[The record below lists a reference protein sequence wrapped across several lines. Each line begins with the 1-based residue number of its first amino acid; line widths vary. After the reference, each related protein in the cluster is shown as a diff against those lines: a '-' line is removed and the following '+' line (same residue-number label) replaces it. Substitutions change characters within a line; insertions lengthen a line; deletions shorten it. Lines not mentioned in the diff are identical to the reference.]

1 MYIHKDIIIII
12 AFFIIVISTFALF
25 FIFDLKTFLNNLKSF
40 PKKKITSHDQ
50 FFYKFFEPFIFNL
63 NSIIEN
69 YEHKLK
75 EARLRIYFFDYFFK
89 NFPDPLLI
97 INEKN
102 EILEYNISAYNL
114 INEDAKGKKV
124 YSLLRIPELTVFI
137 DKVRKTKKSINS
149 EVKLIYPE
157 EKNYSVWISGNRAIK
172 NDFLNF
178 IRLYDSTYEHN
189 LQKIQRDFIANASH
203 ELKTPISSILSYC
216 ETLLDENQEKDDI
229 KTKFLKTMFSES
241 KRMSLLVQDLLSL
254 SRVERTEYIPPT
266 TKINITTI
274 VNDIKK
280 NFYRKKNS
288 KTKISFV
295 LPQKDIFLVAASVE
309 IKQVLINL
317 VENSLNHSFS
327 KKPIVVSLSD
337 NKDFIDFSVKDFGIG
352 IAQKDIPLLTKR
364 FYRVDSARSRESGN
378 TGLGLSIV
386 KHIINRHRGR
396 LIIESE
402 LGLGSCFTARLNK

>member
-12 AFFIIVISTFALF
+12 GFLFIVILVFSIV
-25 FIFDLKTFLNNLKSF
+25 FILDLKTFLRNLKNF
-40 PKKKITSHDQ
+40 PKKNITSHEQ
-50 FFYKFFEPFIFNL
+50 FFYRFFEPFIFNL

-69 YEHKLK
+69 YENKLK
-75 EARLRIYFFDYFFK
+75 EARLRIFFFDYFFK

-97 INEKN
+97 INGKN

-157 EKNYSVWISGNRAIK
+157 EKNYNVWISGNRAIK

-189 LQKIQRDFIANASH
+189 LQKMQKEFIANASH
-203 ELKTPISSILSYC
+203 ELKTPVSTILSYC
-216 ETLLDENQEKDDI
+216 ETLLDENKEKEDV
-229 KTKFLKTMFSES
+229 KTKFLRTMFSES
-241 KRMSLLVQDLLSL
+241 KRMSLLIQDLLSL
-254 SRVERTEYIPPT
+254 SRVERTEYNPPT
-266 TKINITTI
+266 KKINITNIFNEIKNTFH
-274 VNDIKK
+274 NKK
-280 NFYRKKNS
+280 NKKI
-288 KTKISFV
+288 KITFKS
-295 LPQKDIFLVAASVE
+295 PKKEIFLAADSLE
-309 IKQVLINL
+309 LKQVFINL
-317 VENSLNHSFS
+317 VQNSLSHSFS
-327 KKPIVVSLSD
+327 KKPILVTLS
-337 NKDFIDFSVKDFGIG
+337 NKKDTIDFSVRDFGIG
-352 IAQKDIPLLTKR
+352 IAQEDIPLLTKR

-386 KHIINRHRGR
+386 KHIINRHQGE

-402 LGLGSCFTARLNK
+402 LDLGSHFTASFKK

>member
-12 AFFIIVISTFALF
+12 AFFLIVILIFAVV

-50 FFYKFFEPFIFNL
+50 FFYRFFEPFIFNL

-69 YEHKLK
+69 YENKLK
-75 EARLRIYFFDYFFK
+75 EARLRIFFFDYFFK

-97 INEKN
+97 INGRN

-189 LQKIQRDFIANASH
+189 LQKMQREFIANASH
-203 ELKTPISSILSYC
+203 ELKTPVSTILSYC
-216 ETLLDENQEKDDI
+216 ETLLDENKEKDDV

-241 KRMSLLVQDLLSL
+241 KRMSLLIQDLLSL
-254 SRVERTEYIPPT
+254 SRIERTEYNPPT
-266 TKINITTI
+266 KKINITNIFNEVKDTFHS
-274 VNDIKK
+274 KK
-280 NFYRKKNS
+280 NQKIKIDFKSPKKE
-288 KTKISFV
+288 
-295 LPQKDIFLVAASVE
+295 IFLAADPLE
-309 IKQVLINL
+309 LKQVFINL
-317 VENSLNHSFS
+317 VQNSLSHSFS
-327 KKPIVVSLSD
+327 KKPILVTLS
-337 NKDFIDFSVKDFGIG
+337 NKKDSVDFSVRDFGIG
-352 IAQKDIPLLTKR
+352 IAQEDIPLLTKR

-386 KHIINRHRGR
+386 KHIINRHQGE

-402 LGLGSCFTARLNK
+402 LDLGSHFTASFKK

>member
-12 AFFIIVISTFALF
+12 GFLF
-25 FIFDLKTFLNNLKSF
+25 FVILVFSIVFILDLKTFLRNLKNF
-40 PKKKITSHDQ
+40 PKKNITSHEQ
-50 FFYKFFEPFIFNL
+50 FFYRFFEPFIFNL

-69 YEHKLK
+69 YENKLK
-75 EARLRIYFFDYFFK
+75 EARLRIFFFDYFFK

-97 INEKN
+97 INGKN

-157 EKNYSVWISGNRAIK
+157 EKNYNVWISGNRAIK

-189 LQKIQRDFIANASH
+189 LQKMQKEFIANASH
-203 ELKTPISSILSYC
+203 ELKTPVSTILSYC
-216 ETLLDENQEKDDI
+216 ETLLDENKEKEDV

-241 KRMSLLVQDLLSL
+241 KRMSLLIQDLLSL
-254 SRVERTEYIPPT
+254 SRVERIEYNPPT
-266 TKINITTI
+266 KKINITNIFNEIKNTFH
-274 VNDIKK
+274 NKK
-280 NFYRKKNS
+280 NQ
-288 KTKISFV
+288 KTKIAFKS
-295 LPQKDIFLVAASVE
+295 PKKEIFLAADSLE
-309 IKQVLINL
+309 LKQVFINL
-317 VENSLNHSFS
+317 VQNSLSHSFS
-327 KKPIVVSLSD
+327 KKPILVTLS
-337 NKDFIDFSVKDFGIG
+337 NKKDTIDFSVRDFGIG
-352 IAQKDIPLLTKR
+352 IAQEDIPLLTKR

-386 KHIINRHRGR
+386 KHIINRHQGE
-396 LIIESE
+396 LIIKSE
-402 LGLGSCFTARLNK
+402 LDLGSHFTASFKK

>member
-12 AFFIIVISTFALF
+12 AFFLIVISIFAVV

-50 FFYKFFEPFIFNL
+50 FFYRFFEPFIFNL

-69 YEHKLK
+69 YENKLK
-75 EARLRIYFFDYFFK
+75 EARLRIFFFDYFFK

-97 INEKN
+97 INGRN

-189 LQKIQRDFIANASH
+189 LQKMQREFIANASH
-203 ELKTPISSILSYC
+203 ELKTPVSTILSYC
-216 ETLLDENQEKDDI
+216 ETLLDENKEKDDV

-241 KRMSLLVQDLLSL
+241 KRMSLLIQDLLSL
-254 SRVERTEYIPPT
+254 SRIERTEYNPPT
-266 TKINITTI
+266 KKINITNIFNEVKDTFHS
-274 VNDIKK
+274 KK
-280 NFYRKKNS
+280 NQKIKIDFKSPKKE
-288 KTKISFV
+288 
-295 LPQKDIFLVAASVE
+295 IFLAADPLE
-309 IKQVLINL
+309 LKQVFINL
-317 VENSLNHSFS
+317 VQNSLSHSFS
-327 KKPIVVSLSD
+327 KKPILVTLS
-337 NKDFIDFSVKDFGIG
+337 NKKDSIDFSVRDFGIG
-352 IAQKDIPLLTKR
+352 IAQEDIPLLTKR

-386 KHIINRHRGR
+386 KHIINRHQGE
-396 LIIESE
+396 LLIESE
-402 LGLGSCFTARLNK
+402 LDLGSHFTASFKK

>member
-12 AFFIIVISTFALF
+12 AFFLIVILIFAVV

-40 PKKKITSHDQ
+40 PRKKITSHDQ
-50 FFYKFFEPFIFNL
+50 FFYRFFEPFIFNL

-69 YEHKLK
+69 YENKLK
-75 EARLRIYFFDYFFK
+75 EARLRIFFFDYFFK

-97 INEKN
+97 INGRN

-137 DKVRKTKKSINS
+137 DKVRKTKQSINS

-157 EKNYSVWISGNRAIK
+157 EKNYNVWISGNRAIK

-189 LQKIQRDFIANASH
+189 LQKMQKEFIANASH
-203 ELKTPISSILSYC
+203 ELKTPVSTILSYC
-216 ETLLDENQEKDDI
+216 ETLLDESKGKDDV

-241 KRMSLLVQDLLSL
+241 KRMSLLIQDLLSL
-254 SRVERTEYIPPT
+254 SRIERTEYNPPT
-266 TKINITTI
+266 KKINITNIFNEVKDTFYG
-274 VNDIKK
+274 KK
-280 NFYRKKNS
+280 NQKIKIDFKSPKKE
-288 KTKISFV
+288 
-295 LPQKDIFLVAASVE
+295 IFLAADTLE
-309 IKQVLINL
+309 LKQVFINL
-317 VENSLNHSFS
+317 VQNSLSHSFS
-327 KKPIVVSLSD
+327 KKPILVTLS
-337 NKDFIDFSVKDFGIG
+337 NKKDSIDFSVRDFGIG
-352 IAQKDIPLLTKR
+352 IAQEDIPLLTKR

-386 KHIINRHRGR
+386 KHIINRHQGE

-402 LGLGSCFTARLNK
+402 LDLGSHFTASFQK

>member
-12 AFFIIVISTFALF
+12 AFFLIVILIFAVV

-50 FFYKFFEPFIFNL
+50 FFYRFFEPFIFNL

-69 YEHKLK
+69 YENKLK
-75 EARLRIYFFDYFFK
+75 EARLRIFFFDYFFK

-97 INEKN
+97 INGRN

-189 LQKIQRDFIANASH
+189 LQKMQREFIANASH
-203 ELKTPISSILSYC
+203 ELKTPVSTILSYC
-216 ETLLDENQEKDDI
+216 ETLLDENKEKDDV

-241 KRMSLLVQDLLSL
+241 KRMSLLIQDLLSL
-254 SRVERTEYIPPT
+254 SRIERTEYNPPT
-266 TKINITTI
+266 KKINITNIFNEVKDTFHS
-274 VNDIKK
+274 KK
-280 NFYRKKNS
+280 NQKIKIDFKSPKKE
-288 KTKISFV
+288 
-295 LPQKDIFLVAASVE
+295 IFLAADPLE
-309 IKQVLINL
+309 LKQVFINL
-317 VENSLNHSFS
+317 VQNSLSHSFS
-327 KKPIVVSLSD
+327 KKPILVTLS
-337 NKDFIDFSVKDFGIG
+337 NKKDSVNFSVRDFGIG
-352 IAQKDIPLLTKR
+352 IAQEDIPLLTKR

-386 KHIINRHRGR
+386 KHIINRHQGE

-402 LGLGSCFTARLNK
+402 LDLGSHFTASFKK

>member
-12 AFFIIVISTFALF
+12 VFFLIVISIFAVV

-50 FFYKFFEPFIFNL
+50 FFYRFFEPFIFNL

-69 YEHKLK
+69 YENKLK
-75 EARLRIYFFDYFFK
+75 EARLRIFFFDYFFK

-97 INEKN
+97 INGRN

-189 LQKIQRDFIANASH
+189 LQKMQREFIANASH
-203 ELKTPISSILSYC
+203 ELKTPVSTILSYC
-216 ETLLDENQEKDDI
+216 ETLLDENKEKDDV

-241 KRMSLLVQDLLSL
+241 KRMSLLIQDLLSL
-254 SRVERTEYIPPT
+254 SRIERTEYNPPT
-266 TKINITTI
+266 KKINITNI
-274 VNDIKK
+274 FSEV
-280 NFYRKKNS
+280 
-288 KTKISFV
+288 
-295 LPQKDIFLVAASVE
+295 KDIFYSKKNQKIKIDFKSPKKEIFLAADPLE
-309 IKQVLINL
+309 LKQVFINL
-317 VENSLNHSFS
+317 VQNSLSHSFS
-327 KKPIVVSLSD
+327 KEPILVTLS
-337 NKDFIDFSVKDFGIG
+337 NKKDSIDFSVRDFGIG
-352 IAQKDIPLLTKR
+352 IAQEDIPLLTKR

-386 KHIINRHRGR
+386 KHIINRHQGE

-402 LGLGSCFTARLNK
+402 LDLGSQFTASFKK

>member
-12 AFFIIVISTFALF
+12 AFFLIVILVFAVV

-40 PKKKITSHDQ
+40 PKKKVTSHDQ
-50 FFYKFFEPFIFNL
+50 FFYRFFEPFIFNL

-280 NFYRKKNS
+280 IFYRKKNS

-295 LPQKDIFLVAASVE
+295 LPQKDIFLVADLIE
-309 IKQVLINL
+309 IKQVFINL
-317 VENSLNHSFS
+317 IENSLNHSFS

-386 KHIINRHRGR
+386 KHILNRHKGR

>member
-12 AFFIIVISTFALF
+12 AFFLIVILIFAVV

-50 FFYKFFEPFIFNL
+50 FFYRFFEPFIFNL

-69 YEHKLK
+69 YENKLK
-75 EARLRIYFFDYFFK
+75 EARLRIFFFDYFFK

-97 INEKN
+97 INGRN

-189 LQKIQRDFIANASH
+189 LQKMQREFIANASH
-203 ELKTPISSILSYC
+203 ELKTPVSTILSYC
-216 ETLLDENQEKDDI
+216 ETLLDENKEKDDV

-241 KRMSLLVQDLLSL
+241 KRMSLLIQDLLSL
-254 SRVERTEYIPPT
+254 SRIERTEYNPPT
-266 TKINITTI
+266 KKINITNIFNEVKDTFHS
-274 VNDIKK
+274 KK
-280 NFYRKKNS
+280 NQKIKIDFKSPKKE
-288 KTKISFV
+288 
-295 LPQKDIFLVAASVE
+295 IFLAADPLE
-309 IKQVLINL
+309 LKQVFINL
-317 VENSLNHSFS
+317 VQNSLSHSFS
-327 KKPIVVSLSD
+327 KKPILVTLS
-337 NKDFIDFSVKDFGIG
+337 NKKDSIDFSVRDFGIG
-352 IAQKDIPLLTKR
+352 IAQEDIPLLTKR

-386 KHIINRHRGR
+386 KHIINRHQGE

-402 LGLGSCFTARLNK
+402 LDLGSHFTARFKK

>member
-12 AFFIIVISTFALF
+12 AFFFIVMLIFAVI

-69 YEHKLK
+69 YENKLK
-75 EARLRIYFFDYFFK
+75 EARLRIFFFDYFFK

-97 INEKN
+97 INGRN
-102 EILEYNISAYNL
+102 EILEYNISAHNL

-157 EKNYSVWISGNRAIK
+157 EKNFNVWISGNRAIK

-216 ETLLDENQEKDDI
+216 ETLLDENKEKDDI

-280 NFYRKKNS
+280 IFYRKKNS

-295 LPQKDIFLVAASVE
+295 LPQKDIFLVADLIE
-309 IKQVLINL
+309 IKQVFINL
-317 VENSLNHSFS
+317 IENSLNHSFS
-327 KKPIVVSLSD
+327 KKPIVVSIS
-337 NKDFIDFSVKDFGIG
+337 NTKDFIDFSVKDFGIG
-352 IAQKDIPLLTKR
+352 IPQKDIPLLTKR

-386 KHIINRHRGR
+386 KHIINRHKGR

>member
-12 AFFIIVISTFALF
+12 AFFLIVILIFAVV

-50 FFYKFFEPFIFNL
+50 FFYRFFEPFIFNL
-63 NSIIEN
+63 NSIIEI
-69 YEHKLK
+69 YENKLK
-75 EARLRIYFFDYFFK
+75 EARLRIFFFDYFFK

-97 INEKN
+97 INGRN

-189 LQKIQRDFIANASH
+189 LQKMQREFIANASH
-203 ELKTPISSILSYC
+203 ELKTPVSTILSYC
-216 ETLLDENQEKDDI
+216 ETLLDENKEKDDV

-241 KRMSLLVQDLLSL
+241 KRMSLLIQDLLSL
-254 SRVERTEYIPPT
+254 SRIERTEYNPPT
-266 TKINITTI
+266 KKINITNIFNEVKDTFHS
-274 VNDIKK
+274 KK
-280 NFYRKKNS
+280 NQKIKIDFKSPKKE
-288 KTKISFV
+288 
-295 LPQKDIFLVAASVE
+295 IFLAADPLE
-309 IKQVLINL
+309 LKQVFINL
-317 VENSLNHSFS
+317 VQNSLSHSFS
-327 KKPIVVSLSD
+327 KKPILVTLS
-337 NKDFIDFSVKDFGIG
+337 NKKDSIDFSVRDFGIG
-352 IAQKDIPLLTKR
+352 IAQEDIPLLTKR

-386 KHIINRHRGR
+386 KHIINRHQGE

-402 LGLGSCFTARLNK
+402 LDLGSQFTASFKK

>member
-12 AFFIIVISTFALF
+12 AFFLIVILVFAVV

-40 PKKKITSHDQ
+40 PKKKVTSHDQ
-50 FFYKFFEPFIFNL
+50 FFYRFFEHFIFNL

-280 NFYRKKNS
+280 IFYRKKNS

-295 LPQKDIFLVAASVE
+295 LPQKDIFLVADSVE

>member
-12 AFFIIVISTFALF
+12 AFFLIVILIFAVV

-50 FFYKFFEPFIFNL
+50 FFYRFFEPFIFNL
-63 NSIIEN
+63 NSIIEI
-69 YEHKLK
+69 YENKLK
-75 EARLRIYFFDYFFK
+75 EARLRIFFFDYFFK

-97 INEKN
+97 INGRN

-189 LQKIQRDFIANASH
+189 LQKMQREFIANASH
-203 ELKTPISSILSYC
+203 ELKTPVSTILSYC
-216 ETLLDENQEKDDI
+216 ETLLDENKEKDDI

-241 KRMSLLVQDLLSL
+241 KRMSLLIQDLLSL
-254 SRVERTEYIPPT
+254 SRIERTEYNPPT
-266 TKINITTI
+266 KKINITNIFNEVKDTFHS
-274 VNDIKK
+274 KK
-280 NFYRKKNS
+280 NQKIKIDFKLPKKE
-288 KTKISFV
+288 
-295 LPQKDIFLVAASVE
+295 IFLAADALE
-309 IKQVLINL
+309 LKQVFINL
-317 VENSLNHSFS
+317 VQNSLSHSFS
-327 KKPIVVSLSD
+327 KKPILVTLS
-337 NKDFIDFSVKDFGIG
+337 NKKDSIDFSVRDFGIG
-352 IAQKDIPLLTKR
+352 IAQEDIPLLTKR

-386 KHIINRHRGR
+386 KHIINRHQGE
-396 LIIESE
+396 LIIESQ
-402 LGLGSCFTARLNK
+402 LDLGSHFTASFKK

>member
-12 AFFIIVISTFALF
+12 AFFLIVILIFAVV

-50 FFYKFFEPFIFNL
+50 FFYRFFEPFIFNL

-69 YEHKLK
+69 YENKLK
-75 EARLRIYFFDYFFK
+75 EARLRIFFFDYFFK

-97 INEKN
+97 INGRN

-189 LQKIQRDFIANASH
+189 LQKMQREFIANASH
-203 ELKTPISSILSYC
+203 ELKTPVSTILSYC
-216 ETLLDENQEKDDI
+216 ETLLDENKEKDDV

-241 KRMSLLVQDLLSL
+241 KRMSLLIQDLLSL
-254 SRVERTEYIPPT
+254 SRIERTEYNPPT
-266 TKINITTI
+266 KKINITNIFNEVKDTFHS
-274 VNDIKK
+274 KK
-280 NFYRKKNS
+280 NQKIKIDFKSPKKE
-288 KTKISFV
+288 
-295 LPQKDIFLVAASVE
+295 IFLAADPLE
-309 IKQVLINL
+309 LKQVFINL
-317 VENSLNHSFS
+317 VQNSLSHSFS
-327 KKPIVVSLSD
+327 KKPILVTLS
-337 NKDFIDFSVKDFGIG
+337 NKKDSIDFSVRDFGIG
-352 IAQKDIPLLTKR
+352 IAQEDIPLLTKR

-386 KHIINRHRGR
+386 KHIINRHQGE

-402 LGLGSCFTARLNK
+402 LDLGSHFTAQFKK

>member
-12 AFFIIVISTFALF
+12 GFLF
-25 FIFDLKTFLNNLKSF
+25 FVILVFSIVFILDLKTFLRNLKNF
-40 PKKKITSHDQ
+40 PKKNITSHEQ
-50 FFYKFFEPFIFNL
+50 FFYRFFEPFIFNL

-69 YEHKLK
+69 YENKLK
-75 EARLRIYFFDYFFK
+75 EARLRIFFFDYFFK

-97 INEKN
+97 INGKN

-157 EKNYSVWISGNRAIK
+157 ERNYNVWISGNRAIK

-189 LQKIQRDFIANASH
+189 LQKMQKEFIANASH
-203 ELKTPISSILSYC
+203 ELKTPVSTILSYC
-216 ETLLDENQEKDDI
+216 ETLLDENKEKEDV

-241 KRMSLLVQDLLSL
+241 KRMSLLIQDLLSL
-254 SRVERTEYIPPT
+254 SRVERTEYNPPT
-266 TKINITTI
+266 KKINITNIFNEIKDTFHNKKKQTI
-274 VNDIKK
+274 KIDFKSPKK
-280 NFYRKKNS
+280 E
-288 KTKISFV
+288 
-295 LPQKDIFLVAASVE
+295 IFLAADSLE
-309 IKQVLINL
+309 LKQVFINL
-317 VENSLNHSFS
+317 IQNSLSHSFS
-327 KKPIVVSLSD
+327 KKPILVTLS
-337 NKDFIDFSVKDFGIG
+337 NKKDSIDFSVRDFGIG
-352 IAQKDIPLLTKR
+352 IAQEDIPLLTKR

-386 KHIINRHRGR
+386 KHIINRHQGE

-402 LGLGSCFTARLNK
+402 LDLGSQFTASFKK

>member
-12 AFFIIVISTFALF
+12 AFFLIVILIFAVV

-50 FFYKFFEPFIFNL
+50 FFYRFFEPFIFNL

-69 YEHKLK
+69 YENKLK
-75 EARLRIYFFDYFFK
+75 EARLRIFFFDYFFK

-97 INEKN
+97 INGRN

-189 LQKIQRDFIANASH
+189 LQKMQREFIANASH
-203 ELKTPISSILSYC
+203 ELKTPVSTILSYC
-216 ETLLDENQEKDDI
+216 ETLLDENKEKDDV

-241 KRMSLLVQDLLSL
+241 KRMSLLIQDLLSL
-254 SRVERTEYIPPT
+254 SRIERTEYNPPT
-266 TKINITTI
+266 KKINITNIFNEVKDTFHS
-274 VNDIKK
+274 KK
-280 NFYRKKNS
+280 NQKIKIDFKSPKKE
-288 KTKISFV
+288 
-295 LPQKDIFLVAASVE
+295 IFLAADPLE
-309 IKQVLINL
+309 LKQVFINL
-317 VENSLNHSFS
+317 VQNSLSHSFS
-327 KKPIVVSLSD
+327 KKPILVTLS
-337 NKDFIDFSVKDFGIG
+337 NKKDSVDFSVRDFGIG
-352 IAQKDIPLLTKR
+352 IAQEDIPLLTKR

-386 KHIINRHRGR
+386 KHIINRHQGE

-402 LGLGSCFTARLNK
+402 LDLGSQFTASFKK

>member
-12 AFFIIVISTFALF
+12 AFFLIVILIFAVV

-50 FFYKFFEPFIFNL
+50 FFYRFFEPFIFNL

-69 YEHKLK
+69 YENKLK
-75 EARLRIYFFDYFFK
+75 EARLRIFFFDYFFK

-97 INEKN
+97 INGRN

-189 LQKIQRDFIANASH
+189 LQKMQREFIANASH
-203 ELKTPISSILSYC
+203 ELKTPVSTILSYC
-216 ETLLDENQEKDDI
+216 ETLLDENKEKDDV

-241 KRMSLLVQDLLSL
+241 KRMSLLIQDLLSL
-254 SRVERTEYIPPT
+254 SRIERTEYNPPT
-266 TKINITTI
+266 KKINITNIFNEVKDTFHS
-274 VNDIKK
+274 KK
-280 NFYRKKNS
+280 NQKIKIDFKSPKKE
-288 KTKISFV
+288 
-295 LPQKDIFLVAASVE
+295 IFLAADPLE
-309 IKQVLINL
+309 LKQVFINL
-317 VENSLNHSFS
+317 VQNSLSHSFS
-327 KKPIVVSLSD
+327 KKPILVTLS
-337 NKDFIDFSVKDFGIG
+337 NKKDSIDFSVRDFGIG
-352 IAQKDIPLLTKR
+352 IAQEDIPLLTKR

-386 KHIINRHRGR
+386 KHIINRHQGE

-402 LGLGSCFTARLNK
+402 LDLGSHFTASFKK

>member
-12 AFFIIVISTFALF
+12 AFFLIVILVFAVV

-40 PKKKITSHDQ
+40 PKKKVTSHDQ
-50 FFYKFFEPFIFNL
+50 FFYRFFEPFIFNL

-280 NFYRKKNS
+280 IFYRKKNS
-288 KTKISFV
+288 KTKIFFV
-295 LPQKDIFLVAASVE
+295 LPQKDIFLVADSVE

-352 IAQKDIPLLTKR
+352 IAEKDIPLLTKR

>member
-12 AFFIIVISTFALF
+12 AFFLIVILVFAVV

-50 FFYKFFEPFIFNL
+50 FFYRFFEPFIFNL

-69 YEHKLK
+69 YENKLK
-75 EARLRIYFFDYFFK
+75 EARLRIFFFDYFFK

-97 INEKN
+97 INGRN

-137 DKVRKTKKSINS
+137 DKVRKTKQSINS

-157 EKNYSVWISGNRAIK
+157 EKNYNVWISGNRAIK

-189 LQKIQRDFIANASH
+189 LQKMQKEFIANASH
-203 ELKTPISSILSYC
+203 ELKTPVSTILSYC
-216 ETLLDENQEKDDI
+216 ETLLDESKGKDDV

-241 KRMSLLVQDLLSL
+241 KRMSLLIQDLLSL
-254 SRVERTEYIPPT
+254 SRIERTEYNPPT
-266 TKINITTI
+266 KKINITNIFNEVKDTFHS
-274 VNDIKK
+274 KK
-280 NFYRKKNS
+280 NQKIKIDFKSPKKE
-288 KTKISFV
+288 
-295 LPQKDIFLVAASVE
+295 IFLAADPLE
-309 IKQVLINL
+309 LKQVFINL
-317 VENSLNHSFS
+317 VQNSLSHSFS
-327 KKPIVVSLSD
+327 KKPILVTLS
-337 NKDFIDFSVKDFGIG
+337 NKKDSVDFSVRDFGIG
-352 IAQKDIPLLTKR
+352 IPQEDIPLLTKR

-386 KHIINRHRGR
+386 KHIINRHQGE

-402 LGLGSCFTARLNK
+402 LDLGSHFTAQFKK

>member
-12 AFFIIVISTFALF
+12 AFFLVVILIFAVV

-50 FFYKFFEPFIFNL
+50 FFYRFFEPFIFNL

-69 YEHKLK
+69 YENKLK
-75 EARLRIYFFDYFFK
+75 EARLRIFFFDYFFK

-97 INEKN
+97 INGRN

-189 LQKIQRDFIANASH
+189 LQKMQREFIANASH
-203 ELKTPISSILSYC
+203 ELKTPVSTILSYC
-216 ETLLDENQEKDDI
+216 ETLLDENKEKDDI

-241 KRMSLLVQDLLSL
+241 KRMSLLIQDLLSL
-254 SRVERTEYIPPT
+254 SRIERTEYNPPT
-266 TKINITTI
+266 KKINITNIFNEVKDTFHS
-274 VNDIKK
+274 KK
-280 NFYRKKNS
+280 NQKIKIDFKLPKKE
-288 KTKISFV
+288 
-295 LPQKDIFLVAASVE
+295 IFLAADPLE
-309 IKQVLINL
+309 LKQVFINL
-317 VENSLNHSFS
+317 VQNSLSHSFS
-327 KKPIVVSLSD
+327 KKPILVTLS
-337 NKDFIDFSVKDFGIG
+337 NKKDSVNFSVRDFGIG
-352 IAQKDIPLLTKR
+352 IPQEDIPLLTKR

-386 KHIINRHRGR
+386 KHIINRHQGE

-402 LGLGSCFTARLNK
+402 LDLGSHFTASFKK

>member
-12 AFFIIVISTFALF
+12 AFFLIVILIFAVV

-50 FFYKFFEPFIFNL
+50 FFYRFFEPFIFNL

-69 YEHKLK
+69 YENKLK
-75 EARLRIYFFDYFFK
+75 EARLRIFFFDYFFK

-97 INEKN
+97 INGRN

-189 LQKIQRDFIANASH
+189 LQKMQREFIANASH
-203 ELKTPISSILSYC
+203 ELKTPVSTILSYC
-216 ETLLDENQEKDDI
+216 ETLLDENKEKDDV

-241 KRMSLLVQDLLSL
+241 KRMSLLIQDLLSL
-254 SRVERTEYIPPT
+254 SRIERTEYNPPT
-266 TKINITTI
+266 KKINITNIFNEVKDTFHS
-274 VNDIKK
+274 KK
-280 NFYRKKNS
+280 NQKIKIDFKLPKKE
-288 KTKISFV
+288 
-295 LPQKDIFLVAASVE
+295 IFLAADPLE
-309 IKQVLINL
+309 LKQVFINL
-317 VENSLNHSFS
+317 VQNSLSHSFS
-327 KKPIVVSLSD
+327 EKPIMVTLS
-337 NKDFIDFSVKDFGIG
+337 NKKDSIDFSVRDFGIG
-352 IAQKDIPLLTKR
+352 IAQEDIPLLTKR

-386 KHIINRHRGR
+386 KHIINRHQGE

-402 LGLGSCFTARLNK
+402 LDLGSHFTASFKK

>member
-12 AFFIIVISTFALF
+12 AFILIVMLTFAVVL
-25 FIFDLKTFLNNLKSF
+25 IFDLKTFLNNLKSF

-50 FFYKFFEPFIFNL
+50 FFYRFFEPFIFNL

-69 YEHKLK
+69 YENKLK
-75 EARLRIYFFDYFFK
+75 EARLRIFFFDYFFK

-97 INEKN
+97 INGRN
-102 EILEYNISAYNL
+102 EILEYNISAHNL

-157 EKNYSVWISGNRAIK
+157 EKNFNVWISGNRAIK

-280 NFYRKKNS
+280 IFYRKKNS

-295 LPQKDIFLVAASVE
+295 LPQKDIFLVADLIE
-309 IKQVLINL
+309 IKQVFINL
-317 VENSLNHSFS
+317 IENSLNHSFS
-327 KKPIVVSLSD
+327 KKPIVVSLS
-337 NKDFIDFSVKDFGIG
+337 NTKDFIDFSVKDFGIG

>member
-12 AFFIIVISTFALF
+12 AFFLIVILIFAVV

-50 FFYKFFEPFIFNL
+50 FFYRFFEPFIFNL

-69 YEHKLK
+69 YENKLK
-75 EARLRIYFFDYFFK
+75 EARLRIFFFDYFFK

-97 INEKN
+97 INGRN

-137 DKVRKTKKSINS
+137 DKVRKTKQSINS

-189 LQKIQRDFIANASH
+189 LQKMQREFIANASH
-203 ELKTPISSILSYC
+203 ELKTPVSTILSYC
-216 ETLLDENQEKDDI
+216 ETLLDENKEKDDI

-241 KRMSLLVQDLLSL
+241 KRMSLLIQDLLSL
-254 SRVERTEYIPPT
+254 SRIERTEYNPPT
-266 TKINITTI
+266 KKINITNIFNEVKDTFHS
-274 VNDIKK
+274 KK
-280 NFYRKKNS
+280 NQKIKIDFKLPKKE
-288 KTKISFV
+288 
-295 LPQKDIFLVAASVE
+295 IFLAADPLE
-309 IKQVLINL
+309 LKQVFINL
-317 VENSLNHSFS
+317 VQNSLSHSFS
-327 KKPIVVSLSD
+327 KKPILVTLS
-337 NKDFIDFSVKDFGIG
+337 NKKDSVNFSVRDFGIG
-352 IAQKDIPLLTKR
+352 IPQEDIPLLTKR

-386 KHIINRHRGR
+386 KHIINRHQGE

-402 LGLGSCFTARLNK
+402 LDLGSHFTASFKK

>member
-12 AFFIIVISTFALF
+12 AFFLIVILVFAVV

-40 PKKKITSHDQ
+40 PKKKVTSHDQ
-50 FFYKFFEPFIFNL
+50 FFYRFFEPFIFNL

-295 LPQKDIFLVAASVE
+295 LPQKDIFLVADSVE

>member
-12 AFFIIVISTFALF
+12 AFFLIVILVFAVV

-40 PKKKITSHDQ
+40 PKKKVTSHDQ
-50 FFYKFFEPFIFNL
+50 FFYRFFEPFIFNL

-178 IRLYDSTYEHN
+178 IRLYDSTYEHY
-189 LQKIQRDFIANASH
+189 LQKIQRDFIASASH

-280 NFYRKKNS
+280 IFYRKKNS

-295 LPQKDIFLVAASVE
+295 LPQKDIFLVADSVE

-352 IAQKDIPLLTKR
+352 IAEKDIPLLTKR

>member
-12 AFFIIVISTFALF
+12 AFFLIVISIFAVV

-50 FFYKFFEPFIFNL
+50 FFYRFFEPFIFNL

-69 YEHKLK
+69 YENKLK
-75 EARLRIYFFDYFFK
+75 EARLRIFFFDYFFK

-97 INEKN
+97 INGRN

-137 DKVRKTKKSINS
+137 DKVRKTKQSINS

-172 NDFLNF
+172 DDFLNF

-189 LQKIQRDFIANASH
+189 LQKMQREFIANASH
-203 ELKTPISSILSYC
+203 ELKTPVSTILSYC
-216 ETLLDENQEKDDI
+216 ETLLDENKEKDDV

-241 KRMSLLVQDLLSL
+241 KRMSLLIQDLLSL
-254 SRVERTEYIPPT
+254 SRIERTEYNPPT
-266 TKINITTI
+266 KKINITNIFNEVKDTFHS
-274 VNDIKK
+274 KK
-280 NFYRKKNS
+280 NQKIKIDFKLPKKE
-288 KTKISFV
+288 
-295 LPQKDIFLVAASVE
+295 IFLAADPLE
-309 IKQVLINL
+309 LKQVFINL
-317 VENSLNHSFS
+317 VQNSLSHSFS
-327 KKPIVVSLSD
+327 KKPILVTLS
-337 NKDFIDFSVKDFGIG
+337 NKKDSVNFSVRDFGIG
-352 IAQKDIPLLTKR
+352 IPQEDIPLLTKR

-386 KHIINRHRGR
+386 KHIINRHQGE

-402 LGLGSCFTARLNK
+402 LDLGSHFTASFKK

>member
-12 AFFIIVISTFALF
+12 AFFLIVMLIFAVI

-50 FFYKFFEPFIFNL
+50 FFYRFFEPFIFNL

-69 YEHKLK
+69 YENKLK
-75 EARLRIYFFDYFFK
+75 EARLRIFFFDYFFK

-97 INEKN
+97 INGRN
-102 EILEYNISAYNL
+102 EILEYNISAHNL

-157 EKNYSVWISGNRAIK
+157 EKNFNVWISGNRAIK

-216 ETLLDENQEKDDI
+216 ETLLDENKEKDDI

-280 NFYRKKNS
+280 IFYRKKNS

-295 LPQKDIFLVAASVE
+295 LPQKDIFLVADLIE
-309 IKQVLINL
+309 IKQVFINL
-317 VENSLNHSFS
+317 IENSLNHSFS
-327 KKPIVVSLSD
+327 KKPIVVSLSN

>member
-12 AFFIIVISTFALF
+12 AFFLIVILVFAVV

-40 PKKKITSHDQ
+40 PKKKVTSHDQ
-50 FFYKFFEPFIFNL
+50 FFYRFFEPFIFNL

-69 YEHKLK
+69 YENRLK

-280 NFYRKKNS
+280 IFYRKKNS

-295 LPQKDIFLVAASVE
+295 LPQKDIFLVADSVE

>member
-12 AFFIIVISTFALF
+12 AFFLIVILIFAVV

-50 FFYKFFEPFIFNL
+50 FFYRFFEPFIFNL

-69 YEHKLK
+69 YENKLK
-75 EARLRIYFFDYFFK
+75 EARLRIFFFDYFFK

-97 INEKN
+97 INGRN

-189 LQKIQRDFIANASH
+189 LQKMQREFIANASH
-203 ELKTPISSILSYC
+203 ELKTPVSTILSYC
-216 ETLLDENQEKDDI
+216 ETLLDENKEKDDI

-241 KRMSLLVQDLLSL
+241 KRMSLLIQDLLSL
-254 SRVERTEYIPPT
+254 SRIERTEYNPPT
-266 TKINITTI
+266 KKINITNIFNEVKDTFHSKKNQKI
-274 VNDIKK
+274 KIDIKLP
-280 NFYRKKNS
+280 KKE
-288 KTKISFV
+288 
-295 LPQKDIFLVAASVE
+295 IFLAADPLE
-309 IKQVLINL
+309 LKQVFINL
-317 VENSLNHSFS
+317 VQNSLSHSFS
-327 KKPIVVSLSD
+327 KKPILVTLS
-337 NKDFIDFSVKDFGIG
+337 NKKDSVNFSVKDFGIG
-352 IAQKDIPLLTKR
+352 IPQEDIPLLTKR

-386 KHIINRHRGR
+386 KHIINRHQGE

-402 LGLGSCFTARLNK
+402 LDLGSHFTASFKK

>member
-12 AFFIIVISTFALF
+12 AFFLIVILVFAVV

-40 PKKKITSHDQ
+40 PKKKVTSHDQ
-50 FFYKFFEPFIFNL
+50 FFYRFFEPFIFNL

-189 LQKIQRDFIANASH
+189 LQKMQKEFIANASH
-203 ELKTPISSILSYC
+203 ELKTPVSSILSYC

-280 NFYRKKNS
+280 IFYRKKNS
-288 KTKISFV
+288 KTKIFFV
-295 LPQKDIFLVAASVE
+295 LPQKDIFLVADSVE

-352 IAQKDIPLLTKR
+352 IAEKDIPLLTKR

>member
-12 AFFIIVISTFALF
+12 AFFLIVILVFAVV

-40 PKKKITSHDQ
+40 PKKKVTSHDQ
-50 FFYKFFEPFIFNL
+50 FFYRFFEPFIFNL

-280 NFYRKKNS
+280 IFYRKKNS
-288 KTKISFV
+288 KTKIFFV
-295 LPQKDIFLVAASVE
+295 LPQKDIFLVADSVE

>member
-12 AFFIIVISTFALF
+12 AFFLIVILIFAVV

-50 FFYKFFEPFIFNL
+50 FFYRFFEPFIFNL

-69 YEHKLK
+69 YENKLK
-75 EARLRIYFFDYFFK
+75 EARLRIFFFDYFFK

-97 INEKN
+97 INGRN

-137 DKVRKTKKSINS
+137 DKVRKTKQSINS

-189 LQKIQRDFIANASH
+189 LQKMQREFIANASH
-203 ELKTPISSILSYC
+203 ELKTPVSTILSYC
-216 ETLLDENQEKDDI
+216 ETLLDENKEKDDI

-241 KRMSLLVQDLLSL
+241 KRMSLLIQDLLSL
-254 SRVERTEYIPPT
+254 SRIERTEYNPPT
-266 TKINITTI
+266 KKINITNIFNEVKDTFHS
-274 VNDIKK
+274 KK
-280 NFYRKKNS
+280 NLKIKIDYKLPKKE
-288 KTKISFV
+288 
-295 LPQKDIFLVAASVE
+295 IFLAADPLE
-309 IKQVLINL
+309 LKQVFINL
-317 VENSLNHSFS
+317 VQNSLSHSFS
-327 KKPIVVSLSD
+327 KKPILVTLS
-337 NKDFIDFSVKDFGIG
+337 NKKDSVDFSVKDFGIG
-352 IAQKDIPLLTKR
+352 IAQEDIPLLTKR

-386 KHIINRHRGR
+386 KHIINRHQGE

-402 LGLGSCFTARLNK
+402 LDLGSHFTASFKK

>member
-12 AFFIIVISTFALF
+12 AFFLIVILIFAVV

-50 FFYKFFEPFIFNL
+50 FFYRFFEPFIFNL

-69 YEHKLK
+69 YENKLK
-75 EARLRIYFFDYFFK
+75 EARLRIFFFDYFFK

-97 INEKN
+97 INGRN

-189 LQKIQRDFIANASH
+189 LQKMQREFIANASH
-203 ELKTPISSILSYC
+203 ELKTPVSTILSYC
-216 ETLLDENQEKDDI
+216 ETLLDENKEKDDV

-241 KRMSLLVQDLLSL
+241 KRMSLLIQDLLSL
-254 SRVERTEYIPPT
+254 SRIERTEYNPPT
-266 TKINITTI
+266 KKINITNIFNEVKDTFHS
-274 VNDIKK
+274 KK
-280 NFYRKKNS
+280 NQKIKIEFKSPKKE
-288 KTKISFV
+288 
-295 LPQKDIFLVAASVE
+295 IFLAADPLE
-309 IKQVLINL
+309 LKQVFINL
-317 VENSLNHSFS
+317 VQNSLSHSFS
-327 KKPIVVSLSD
+327 KKPILVTLS
-337 NKDFIDFSVKDFGIG
+337 NKKDSIDFSVRDFGIG
-352 IAQKDIPLLTKR
+352 IAQEDIPLLTKR

-386 KHIINRHRGR
+386 KHIINRHQGE

-402 LGLGSCFTARLNK
+402 LDLGSHFTASFKK

>member
-12 AFFIIVISTFALF
+12 AFFLIVILVFAVV

-40 PKKKITSHDQ
+40 PKKKVTSHDQ
-50 FFYKFFEPFIFNL
+50 FFYRFFEPFIFNL

-178 IRLYDSTYEHN
+178 IRLYDSTYEHY

-280 NFYRKKNS
+280 IFYRKKNS

-295 LPQKDIFLVAASVE
+295 LPQKDIFLVADSVE

>member
-12 AFFIIVISTFALF
+12 AFFLIVILIFAVV

-50 FFYKFFEPFIFNL
+50 FFYRFFEPFIFNL

-69 YEHKLK
+69 YENKLK
-75 EARLRIYFFDYFFK
+75 EARLRIFFFDYFFK

-97 INEKN
+97 INGRN

-189 LQKIQRDFIANASH
+189 LQKMQREFIANASH
-203 ELKTPISSILSYC
+203 ELKTPVSTILSYC
-216 ETLLDENQEKDDI
+216 ETLLDENKEKDDV

-241 KRMSLLVQDLLSL
+241 KRMSLLIQDLLSL
-254 SRVERTEYIPPT
+254 SRIERTEYNPPT
-266 TKINITTI
+266 KKINITNIFNEVKDTFHS
-274 VNDIKK
+274 KK
-280 NFYRKKNS
+280 NQKIKIDFKLPKKE
-288 KTKISFV
+288 
-295 LPQKDIFLVAASVE
+295 IFLAADPLE
-309 IKQVLINL
+309 LKQVFINL
-317 VENSLNHSFS
+317 VQNSLSHSFS
-327 KKPIVVSLSD
+327 KKPILVTLS
-337 NKDFIDFSVKDFGIG
+337 NKKDSVNFSVRDFGIG
-352 IAQKDIPLLTKR
+352 IPQEDIPLLTKL

-386 KHIINRHRGR
+386 KHIINRHQGE

-402 LGLGSCFTARLNK
+402 LDLGSHFTASFQK

>member
-12 AFFIIVISTFALF
+12 AFFLIVILIFAVV

-50 FFYKFFEPFIFNL
+50 FFYRFFEPFIFNL

-69 YEHKLK
+69 YENKLK
-75 EARLRIYFFDYFFK
+75 EARLRIFFFDYFFK

-97 INEKN
+97 INGRN

-172 NDFLNF
+172 DDFLNF

-189 LQKIQRDFIANASH
+189 LQKMQREFIANASH
-203 ELKTPISSILSYC
+203 ELKTPVSTILSYC
-216 ETLLDENQEKDDI
+216 ETLLDENKEKDDV

-241 KRMSLLVQDLLSL
+241 KRMSLLIQDLLSL
-254 SRVERTEYIPPT
+254 SRIERTEYNPPT
-266 TKINITTI
+266 KKINITNIFNEVKDTFHS
-274 VNDIKK
+274 KK
-280 NFYRKKNS
+280 NQKIKIDFKSPKKE
-288 KTKISFV
+288 
-295 LPQKDIFLVAASVE
+295 IFLAADPLE
-309 IKQVLINL
+309 LKQVFINL
-317 VENSLNHSFS
+317 VQNSLSHSFS
-327 KKPIVVSLSD
+327 KKPILVTLS
-337 NKDFIDFSVKDFGIG
+337 NKKDSVNFSVRDFGIG
-352 IAQKDIPLLTKR
+352 IPQEDIPLLTKR

-386 KHIINRHRGR
+386 KHIINRHQGE

-402 LGLGSCFTARLNK
+402 LDLGSHFTASFKK